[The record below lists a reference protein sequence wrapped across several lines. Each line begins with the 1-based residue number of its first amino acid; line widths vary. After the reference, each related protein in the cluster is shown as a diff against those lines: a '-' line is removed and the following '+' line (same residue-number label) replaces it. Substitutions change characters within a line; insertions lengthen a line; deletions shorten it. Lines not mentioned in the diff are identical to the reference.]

1 MSPPS
6 GQLTRNQIIRKYS
19 AEFHS
24 EKHADLVVSR
34 WQLVLGD
41 LGFFDLHCKKK

>member
-6 GQLTRNQIIRKYS
+6 GHLTRNQIIPKYI

-24 EKHADLVVSR
+24 EEHADLVVS
-34 WQLVLGD
+34 Q
-41 LGFFDLHCKKK
+41 